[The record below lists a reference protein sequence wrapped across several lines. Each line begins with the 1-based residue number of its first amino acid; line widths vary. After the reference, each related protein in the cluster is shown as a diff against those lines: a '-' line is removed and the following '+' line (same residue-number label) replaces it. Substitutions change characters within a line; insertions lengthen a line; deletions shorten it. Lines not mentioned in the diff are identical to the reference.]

1 MAGKPKMRLV
11 DKRNMELA
19 KMAEQLKYLRGI
31 QDEFVV
37 SESSFYKLTEA
48 LLENEIKFSKL
59 DISAL
64 SRLILDNI
72 DSLQKKKTKKTVSK
86 EESDISPDAPSPVED
101 IYSVG
106 L

>member
-1 MAGKPKMRLV
+1 MAGKSKMRLV

-19 KMAEQLKYLRGI
+19 KMADRLKYLRGI
-31 QDEFVV
+31 QDEFVA
-37 SESSFYKLTEA
+37 SESLFYELTET
-48 LLENEIKFSKL
+48 LLESEIKFSTL

-72 DSLQKKKTKKTVSK
+72 DSLRKKRTKKTVSK
-86 EESDISPDAPSPVED
+86 EESDMSPDAPSPVED
-101 IYSVG
+101 TYSVG

>member
-19 KMAEQLKYLRGI
+19 KMADRLKYLQGI
-31 QDEFVV
+31 QDEFVA
-37 SESSFYKLTEA
+37 SESLFYELTET
-48 LLENEIKFSKL
+48 LLENEIKFSTL

-72 DSLQKKKTKKTVSK
+72 DSLRKKRTKKTVSK
-86 EESDISPDAPSPVED
+86 EESDISLDAPSPVED
-101 IYSVG
+101 TYSVG

>member
-19 KMAEQLKYLRGI
+19 KMAERLKYLQGI
-31 QDEFVV
+31 QDEFVA
-37 SESSFYKLTEA
+37 SESLLYELTETV
-48 LLENEIKFSKL
+48 LENEIKFSTL

-72 DSLQKKKTKKTVSK
+72 DSLRKERTKKNISK
-86 EESDISPDAPSPVED
+86 EGSDASPDAPAED
-101 IYSVG
+101 TYSVG

>member
-19 KMAEQLKYLRGI
+19 KMADRFKYLQGI
-31 QDEFVV
+31 QDEFVA
-37 SESSFYKLTEA
+37 SESLFYELTEA
-48 LLENEIKFSKL
+48 LLESEIKFSTL

-64 SRLILDNI
+64 SGLILDNI
-72 DSLQKKKTKKTVSK
+72 DSLRKKRTKRTVSK
-86 EESDISPDAPSPVED
+86 EGSDTSSDAPVED
-101 IYSVG
+101 TYSVG